1 MKVKCVVDDRE
12 NLTAGKI
19 YEVTECK
26 TILANKIMYRIKDDA
41 GGEYLYDKENFEIVE
56 GRSRFNG
63 TCRQKSPY
71 R

>member
-26 TILANKIMYRIKDDA
+26 TVLANKIMYRIKDDA
-41 GGEYLYDKENFEIVE
+41 GGVYLYDKENFEIVE
-56 GRSRFNG
+56 G
-63 TCRQKSPY
+63 
-71 R
+71 